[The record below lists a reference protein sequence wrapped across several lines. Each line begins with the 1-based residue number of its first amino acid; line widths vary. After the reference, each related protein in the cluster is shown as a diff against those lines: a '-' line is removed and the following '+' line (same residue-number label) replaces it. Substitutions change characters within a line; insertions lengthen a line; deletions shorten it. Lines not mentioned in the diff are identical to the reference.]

1 MAEAEATS
9 RRASGGTTN
18 PYASLPL
25 LEAIPR
31 LSPTFTAPVHLRAI
45 AERLEAARHT
55 PQRVVFAAPPRHA
68 KTETVLH
75 AIALDFAHDP
85 TLQAGYA
92 SYSQAIALTKARRAR
107 SLTRAA
113 GIDVGQGDASDAASE
128 WETAQGGS
136 LRSDGILGSWTGRG
150 FARLHIDDPFKNR
163 LEAESATIRDRVYDG
178 WQSDL
183 RTRLEP
189 GASVFVYATRW
200 HPDDL
205 SGRLVRDGFDYVVLP
220 AIDDVTGAALWPER
234 WPAESLEAIRRD
246 VGEYTWASLYQGR
259 PRPRGGTVF
268 GDPHT
273 YDTLPREGL
282 RYAVGVDLA
291 YSSKTH
297 ADYSVAVLMAREDV
311 PANGVAAHTR
321 YYIVAI
327 LRVQEAAPAFG
338 ARLRALYAKHPT
350 AARRAYLAGTEKGT
364 ADFLAAQGVNVGA
377 LPPTGDKFIRAQPLA
392 AAWNAG
398 AVLWPKDGGDLPE
411 AALPEILSFTGV
423 NDSHDDVVDAMDA
436 AFDVLSA
443 PIMRPSAMTSQP
455 RQSTALF
462 RGTTP
467 GGSGSWRGGG
477 A

>member
-1 MAEAEATS
+1 M
-9 RRASGGTTN
+9 
-18 PYASLPL
+18 
-25 LEAIPR
+25 
-31 LSPTFTAPVHLRAI
+31 HLRAI
-45 AERLEAARHT
+45 TERLEAARHT

-75 AIALDFAHDP
+75 AIACDFAADP
-85 TLQAGYA
+85 TLQVGYA

-150 FARLHIDDPFKNR
+150 FKRLHIDDPFKNR

-205 SGRLVRDGFDYVVLP
+205 SGRLIRDGFDCVILP
-220 AIDDVTGAALWPER
+220 ALDDVTGAALWPER
-234 WPAESLEAIRRD
+234 WPADALASLRAD

-273 YDTLPREGL
+273 YDALQTEGL
-282 RYAVGVDLA
+282 RWSVGVDLA
-291 YSSKTH
+291 YSSRTH
-297 ADYSVAVLMAREDV
+297 ADYSVAVVMAREDV

-321 YYIVAI
+321 YYVVDV
-327 LRVQEAAPAFG
+327 LRVQEPAPAF
-338 ARLRALYAKHPT
+338 ASRLAALYRKHPT

-377 LPPTGDKFIRAQPLA
+377 APPIGDKFIRSQPVA

-398 AVLWPKDGGDLPE
+398 TVLWPRDGGGLPE
-411 AALPEILSFTGV
+411 AALPEMLSFTGV
-423 NDSHDDVVDAMDA
+423 GDAHDDVVDAMAA
-436 AFDVLSA
+436 AFDVLA
-443 PIMRPSAMTSQP
+443 VPTERPSLATSQT
-455 RQSTALF
+455 RQSAALF
-462 RGTTP
+462 RGTMPGTP
-467 GGSGSWRGGG
+467 GSWRGGG